1 MSISPFG
8 TNSYP
13 VSTTPTSTRTAP
25 GAAGVTTDNTV
36 ATANSGT
43 ATQAANGTSGNNS
56 NLSSALQ
63 QALLQI
69 NAGKDLSAL
78 LNPDSQQSASNF
90 MGNLMSSLPG
100 LSSDTSSQQV
110 QPATL
115 DQSSAS
121 IKLQTSLQ
129 KLITQLDGSSTG
141 NSAGTTTTAQASSGL
156 PTLQQSFNSM
166 LTATGGNPDQTSLQS
181 FLKVVA
187 ANIQGSVSIGNLFN
201 TSA

>member
-13 VSTTPTSTRTAP
+13 VSTTPAATRTASSV
-25 GAAGVTTDNTV
+25 AGVTTDNTV

-43 ATQAANGTSGNNS
+43 ATPAVNGTSGNNS

-69 NAGKDLSAL
+69 NAGRDLSAL
-78 LNPDSQQSASNF
+78 LNTDSQQPASDF

-100 LSSDTSSQQV
+100 LSSDTSAQQV

-129 KLITQLDGSSTG
+129 KLITQLDGSIGKTSG
-141 NSAGTTTTAQASSGL
+141 SATDAQASSSL
-156 PTLQQSFNSM
+156 PNLQQSFNSM